1 MIAGSQ
7 LNSYEG
13 GEVAENEYV
22 FSLRPLLSVVWR
34 RLWIIILVM
43 VLFSGI
49 AVANGLQ
56 QTPLYEATTKILVG
70 RGGGMTESPSD
81 VEGFQQL
88 ASTMAV
94 AVVSRP
100 VAEAAVQ
107 QQDLGLSSGALLS
120 GLSADVIP
128 ETQFIEVKYT
138 DSKPERAR
146 RVVNAV
152 GTAFSKRIS
161 EVSQSTSDITAT
173 VWEPAI
179 TPAYP
184 VSPTP
189 WRDGFIAL
197 VLGGMLGLGLAFLLE
212 FLDDSWQS
220 AEEAE
225 QVSGVPTFGV
235 IPEFEAAKRKQKA
248 S

>member
-7 LNSYEG
+7 RNTYED
-13 GEVAENEYV
+13 EVAETEYV
-22 FSLRPLLSVVWR
+22 FSLRPLLNVVWK
-34 RLWIIILVM
+34 RLWVIILVM
-43 VLFSGI
+43 VLFSGV
-49 AVANGLQ
+49 AVGRSLQ
-56 QTPLYEATTKILVG
+56 ETPLYEASTKILVG
-70 RGGGMTESPSD
+70 RGGGITENPSE

-88 ASTMAV
+88 ASTMAE

-100 VAEAAVQ
+100 VVGAAIQ
-107 QQDLGLSSGALLS
+107 QQGLKLSSGGLLS
-120 GLSADVIP
+120 GLSAEVIP
-128 ETQFIEVKYT
+128 ETQFIEVTYV
-138 DSKPERAR
+138 DSNPERAR
-146 RVVNAV
+146 RAVNAV

-161 EVSQSTSDITAT
+161 EVSQSTSNITAV

-189 WRDGFIAL
+189 WRDGIIAL
-197 VLGGMLGLGLAFLLE
+197 VMGGMLGLGLAFVLE

-220 AEEAE
+220 PEEAE

-235 IPEFEAAKRKQKA
+235 IPEFEAAKRNQKA